1 MSSPLPAEPPP
12 EDEEIDDR
20 AKLAFL
26 RNFEAKSE
34 LMKESIDRRIAAL
47 EEKLNDPPRNH

>member
-1 MSSPLPAEPPP
+1 MRLPPAEPPP

-26 RNFEAKSE
+26 RNFEAKSD
-34 LMKESIDRRIAAL
+34 LMKESIKRRIAAL
-47 EEKLNDPPRNH
+47 EEKAKEVA